1 MGSESAWQRVLDE
14 AAPGQH
20 VAQLYTDIDF
30 LARAVARFAAT
41 GLRNGE
47 GVIAVATRQHWRAI
61 RRRLEQ
67 DGFDLD
73 TLQDREQL
81 IVLDAADTLAG
92 FMMDGMPDR
101 TRFRTAI
108 AHVIDRVWT
117 AGFGKMRAFGEIV
130 DLLRRTN
137 VPATLALE
145 ELWNEVL
152 IERGV
157 ALLCGYSLDP
167 FDHRSHR
174 GGLLQR
180 VSGAHSDLILVD
192 DYERL
197 ECAVVRAY
205 AEVFAGGADASSLR
219 RALLQYYPRPA
230 AMPDAAASILA
241 ARELVPASADVLL
254 ASVRRHYM
262 GSPRRAPQALQLRR
276 SA

>member
-20 VAQLYTDIDF
+20 VAQLYTDIGF

-47 GVIAVATRQHWRAI
+47 AVIAVATLRHWRAI
-61 RRRLEQ
+61 RRRLER

-73 TLQDREQL
+73 ALQDREQL
-81 IVLDAADTLAG
+81 IVLDAEHTLAG
-92 FMMDGMPDR
+92 FMTDGMPDR
-101 TRFRTAI
+101 TRFRTEI
-108 AHVIDRVWT
+108 ASVIDRART
-117 AGFGKMRAFGEIV
+117 AGFGKVRAFGEMV

-137 VPATLALE
+137 VAATLALE
-145 ELWNEVL
+145 ELWNDVL

-167 FDHRSHR
+167 FDDRSHR

-180 VSGAHSDLILVD
+180 VSGAHSDLIPVD

-197 ECAVVRAY
+197 DRAVTRAY
-205 AEVFAGGADASSLR
+205 AEVFGAGADASSLR
-219 RALLQYYPRPA
+219 RALLQHYPRPA

-241 ARELVPASADVLL
+241 AREVVPARADVLL
-254 ASVRRHYM
+254 DAVRRHYTAT
-262 GSPRRAPQALQLRR
+262 RV
-276 SA
+276 